1 MASSM
6 VYVFLFK
13 FNFFKFYNVYVKYTK
28 NGINIEYMYVNV
40 FKK

>member
-1 MASSM
+1 M

-13 FNFFKFYNVYVKYTK
+13 FKLKNLKFYNVYVKYTK
-28 NGINIEYMYVNV
+28 NCINIEYMYVNV